1 MGYYADW
8 LSRVEPSLHSRNKS
22 HLVMGHNPH
31 TLLNSVCWYFLEDFA
46 SMIVG
51 DIGLQ
56 FSFLAASLSGLGGR
70 VMLAS

>member
-1 MGYYADW
+1 MG
-8 LSRVEPSLHSRNKS
+8 R
-22 HLVMGHNPH
+22 NPH

-56 FSFLAASLSGLGGR
+56 FSFLAASLSGLGVR
-70 VMLAS
+70 VVLAS